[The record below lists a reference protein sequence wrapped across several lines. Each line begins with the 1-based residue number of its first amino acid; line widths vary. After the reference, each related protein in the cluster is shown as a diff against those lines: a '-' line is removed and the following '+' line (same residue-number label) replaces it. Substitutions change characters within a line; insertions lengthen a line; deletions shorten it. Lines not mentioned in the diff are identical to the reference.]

1 MSKRDVERMFEDVRE
16 MAERLTAGEEKLAAS
31 QLADQLRQ
39 SGIDPDLLKKRLH
52 EAVKGI
58 AARERAAG
66 RVAPLAVQQA
76 IEQTAPDDVIPSSP
90 KAAEEKMGRW
100 LDRFGSGFSL
110 PDQLGIARAY
120 RKSGDVNESDQADL
134 DSLEEDLKDRIKKK
148 HDGEA

>member
-1 MSKRDVERMFEDVRE
+1 MSKRDVERMFADLRD
-16 MAERLTAGEEKLAAS
+16 MAERLTAGEEKLATS
-31 QLADQLRQ
+31 QLADQLRL
-39 SGIDPDLLKKRLH
+39 SGIDPEALKKRLH

-66 RVAPLAVQQA
+66 RVPPFAVQQA
-76 IEQTAPDDVIPSSP
+76 IEQTAPDDVIPNSQ
-90 KAAEEKMGRW
+90 KTAEEKMGRW

-120 RKSGDVNESDQADL
+120 RKSGDVNEDDQADL

>member
-1 MSKRDVERMFEDVRE
+1 MSKRDVERMFEEVRE
-16 MAERLTAGEEKLAAS
+16 MAERLTAGEEKLATS

-39 SGIDPDLLKKRLH
+39 SGIDPDALKKRLH

-66 RVAPLAVQQA
+66 RVSPLAVQQA

-100 LDRFGSGFSL
+100 LERFGSGFSL
-110 PDQLGIARAY
+110 PDQLEVARAY
-120 RKSGDVNESDQADL
+120 RKSGDVSGSDQADL
-134 DSLEEDLKDRIKKK
+134 DSLEEDLKERIKKK